1 MSTFDQREDEFEKK
15 FVHSA
20 EMQFKIDS
28 KRNKLLGLWAAEKLG
43 LSGAEA
49 DAYAAELV
57 SAEASAD
64 ADEKVFARLRAD
76 FDEKGVDLSDHQIKR
91 EMADQAE
98 VARKQIM
105 GE

>member
-1 MSTFDQREDEFEKK
+1 MTTFDRREDEFEKK

-28 KRNKLLGLWAAEKLG
+28 RRNKLLGLWAAEKLG

-49 DAYAAELV
+49 EAYAGELV
-57 SAEASAD
+57 AAEASAD

-76 FDEKGVDLSDHQIKR
+76 FDAKEVGLSDHQIKR
-91 EMADQAE
+91 EMQDQAE
-98 VARKQIM
+98 VARKELM